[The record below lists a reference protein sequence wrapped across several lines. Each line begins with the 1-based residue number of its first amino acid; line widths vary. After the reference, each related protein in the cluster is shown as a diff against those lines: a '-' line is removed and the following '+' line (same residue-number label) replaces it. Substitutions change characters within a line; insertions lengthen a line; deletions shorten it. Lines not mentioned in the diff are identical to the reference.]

1 MKDPNTAAGDRYVY
15 FSQEM
20 EILLKEYRHECV
32 WQVENYENRKLPR
45 MIMCSAETGTSFP

>member
-1 MKDPNTAAGDRYVY
+1 MKDPKTAAGDRYVY

-32 WQVENYENRKLPR
+32 WQVENYENRQLPR